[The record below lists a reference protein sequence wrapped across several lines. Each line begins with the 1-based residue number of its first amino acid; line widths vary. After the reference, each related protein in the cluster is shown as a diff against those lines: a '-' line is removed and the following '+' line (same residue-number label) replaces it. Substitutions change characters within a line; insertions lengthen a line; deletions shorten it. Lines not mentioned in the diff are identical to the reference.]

1 MNALQLRV
9 SIIIPT
15 YNEATHLPKL
25 LDHIINILPV
35 SPIAEIIISDGQST
49 DETLAKASGFP
60 VKIVK
65 NYCSSRAIQ
74 LNKGAQYATG
84 DILYFL
90 HADTFPPPDFIQYII
105 YHVKKGY
112 HSGCF
117 RLKFDSRHWLLRAF
131 AWFTRFN
138 ISIFRFGDQSL
149 FITKALFN
157 TIGGY
162 REDYIL
168 LEDQEIIERIN
179 KKTKFVVMPDAVVT
193 SARKYRKNGVF
204 RLKIIFLYL
213 YFLYKIGTPQAI
225 IAQRYRQL
233 CR

>member
-1 MNALQLRV
+1 MKALQLRI

-15 YNEATHLPKL
+15 YNEAAQLPKL
-25 LDHIINILPV
+25 LDYLFNVLHI

-49 DETLAKASGFP
+49 DETIAKASDFP
-60 VKIVK
+60 VKIVR
-65 NYCSSRAIQ
+65 NPYSSRAIQ
-74 LNKGAQYATG
+74 LNQGAQYATG

-90 HADTFPPPDFIQYII
+90 HADTFPPPDFIQHII
-105 YHVKKGY
+105 HHVKNGY
-112 HSGCF
+112 QSGCF
-117 RLKFDSRHWLLRAF
+117 RLKFDMSHWLLRTF

-149 FITKALFN
+149 FITKALFEA
-157 TIGGY
+157 IGGY

-168 LEDQEIIERIN
+168 LEDQEIMERIRKN
-179 KKTKFVVMPDAVVT
+179 SKFAVMADAVIT
-193 SARKYRKNGVF
+193 SARKYRKNGIF

-213 YFLYKIGTPQAI
+213 YFLYKIGTPQSLI
-225 IAQRYRQL
+225 VQRYRQL